1 MKLVALTILAA
12 CTAATGA
19 QAQNAAADPVS
30 SASAIATPYT
40 DAHVSRARQRA
51 MARPL
56 PSAAHDGV
64 SAPILLRV
72 QPMLKLRQRFDH
84 ADADGSGTLNREE
97 ARQAGFTVV
106 EKNFENIDT
115 AQRGQVSFDD
125 LNAYLVQ
132 RREEARSR

>member
-19 QAQNAAADPVS
+19 QAQSAAADPVS
-30 SASAIATPYT
+30 AASAIATPYS

-56 PSAAHDGV
+56 QLPQDRV
-64 SAPILLRV
+64 SAPLLLRL
-72 QPMLKLRQRFDH
+72 QPMLKLRQRFEQ
-84 ADADGSGTLNREE
+84 ADADGSGTLGREE

-106 EKNFENIDT
+106 EKNFDNIDT

-132 RREEARSR
+132 RREEARLR

>member
-12 CTAATGA
+12 AATGA
-19 QAQNAAADPVS
+19 CAQSLPNDP
-30 SASAIATPYT
+30 ATAIATPYS

-56 PSAAHDGV
+56 HLPQDNM
-64 SAPILLRV
+64 SAPLLLRL
-72 QPMLKLRQRFDH
+72 QPMLKLRQRFEQ
-84 ADADGSGTLNREE
+84 ADADGSGTLGREE

-106 EKNFENIDT
+106 EKNFDNIDT
-115 AQRGQVSFDD
+115 AQRGQISFDD

-132 RREEARSR
+132 RREEARLR